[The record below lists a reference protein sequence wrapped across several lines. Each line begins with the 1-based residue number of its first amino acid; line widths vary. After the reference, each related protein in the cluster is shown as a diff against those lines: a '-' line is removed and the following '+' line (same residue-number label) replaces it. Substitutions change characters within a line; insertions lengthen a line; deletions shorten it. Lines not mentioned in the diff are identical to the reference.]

1 MSEKMIAGKNAIF
14 SRDSDETGLNNNS
27 LVIGSSGA
35 GKSVSI
41 IVPFLLH
48 THESSVICS
57 LSKRRV
63 ADQFIPYYK
72 KMGYK
77 VIDMNFEQPEKSEMC
92 YDPIAYLC
100 LTEDITHLSSALV
113 MSDNRKATSKADPYW
128 DSTSVNLLNALI
140 SMTLIFEED
149 ATMEDVLRNADI
161 LRIKPGC
168 SHIETTLDDKF
179 DLIVERDSHGFC
191 ANNWLVF
198 STLDST
204 KTASCIISSLQTMLS
219 TIFTSG
225 LRSQIRKK
233 KCIDIEKI
241 GEERTALFITTSA
254 MNSALYT
261 FGALFFGQI
270 FRSLFIK
277 AQRSPGYRLPVRVST
292 VL

>member
-1 MSEKMIAGKNAIF
+1 MIAGKNAIF

-113 MSDNRKATSKADPYW
+113 MSDIKNSVFLPNMERK
-128 DSTSVNLLNALI
+128 
-140 SMTLIFEED
+140 
-149 ATMEDVLRNADI
+149 R
-161 LRIKPGC
+161 
-168 SHIETTLDDKF
+168 DKY
-179 DLIVERDSHGFC
+179 V
-191 ANNWLVF
+191 
-198 STLDST
+198 
-204 KTASCIISSLQTMLS
+204 
-219 TIFTSG
+219 
-225 LRSQIRKK
+225 
-233 KCIDIEKI
+233 
-241 GEERTALFITTSA
+241 
-254 MNSALYT
+254 
-261 FGALFFGQI
+261 
-270 FRSLFIK
+270 
-277 AQRSPGYRLPVRVST
+277 
-292 VL
+292 